1 VKTWSIGYGDLKC
14 HKETSRAMSGEPTD
28 RSWRHGIWDLETWR
42 MGYED
47 MEFHKVAF
55 RAMSG
60 EPTDR
65 RWRHGVWDVETW
77 RMGSRD
83 MEFRKV
89 ASRHALS
96 HPHTMRMES
105 EAHMKYRKTSEAHMK
120 YRKTSRI
127 AGAPWHMFVAH
138 SQRLLGGRDKRLSIV
153 ATQQHS

>member
-14 HKETSRAMSGEPTD
+14 HKVTS
-28 RSWRHGIWDLETWR
+28 
-42 MGYED
+42 
-47 MEFHKVAF
+47 

-65 RWRHGVWDVETW
+65 RWRHGVWDLETW
-77 RMGSRD
+77 RMGSRDMEFRKVASRAMPRKSTDMLWRHGVWDLETWRMGCRD

-105 EAHMKYRKTSEAHMK
+105 EAHMKYRKTWS
-120 YRKTSRI
+120 I
-127 AGAPWHMFVAH
+127 AGAPCHIFVAH
-138 SQRLLGGRDKRLSIV
+138 SQRLLGRRDTRLSIV